1 MRKKKRSPVIV
12 VVLLIFLVAC
22 AGLAT
27 SMVMKRIPTKERMSL
42 DTYYGT
48 PAEGEAVLILH
59 SDIMEKRAVLSGDTA
74 YIPLGIVNTYIN
86 QRYYWDRENSQII
99 YASPTEVNYFPASE
113 NPGSEVW
120 LHNEDVYLSIPFLQ
134 RFTDIDVYQ
143 NTSPNRIAVQ
153 YDFESLR
160 MVKAVK
166 NTAVRYQGGIKSPI
180 LCDVSSGSILYLLE
194 ELEKW
199 AQVAT
204 PDGYIGYVR
213 RNEIS
218 GIMEEQPARERQ
230 MPEYT
235 YLTLDTKVNMVWHQI
250 TVQEANDY
258 LTQNAA
264 GMTGVNVISPTWYAM
279 SDNAGNFKDLS
290 SAEYVNTA
298 HAMGLEVWA
307 LVDNFSPDM
316 STFEVLSHTTSRTNL
331 INNLINSTV
340 ACGADGINIDLEYLS
355 EETGVHFLEF
365 LRELCVECHKNNLVL
380 SVDNPVPEDFTSH
393 YDRAEQGRVVDYVII
408 MGYDEHYEGSETPG
422 SVASLP
428 WVEQGIIDT
437 IAEAP
442 ADRVINAVP
451 FYTRIW
457 KVMAESLTSDAV
469 AMSEAARVISENN
482 AAVYW
487 DNELSQNVASFETDD
502 ASWQIWV
509 EDAQS
514 LALKAD
520 LVTKYNL
527 AGIAAWKLGLE
538 DSSVWQVITEHISGQ

>member
-1 MRKKKRSPVIV
+1 MIV